1 MSSFPGLLCPSA
13 LSPQGTLSACLLN
26 RSSARCQFCWALS
39 LLSENCKLSLCDCCA
54 KAACKQHITYQ
65 LCYSFCRAPGHPLS
79 TPAVPAIPPHFCDGS
94 CVKVF
99 LLCMPSTS
107 LLCCPRCGCWCGCAS
122 LELLIPPSFGVT
134 STNSYTWPFSGFSM
148 ISNTSRTF
156 MSLLPSGSALAAR
169 EKLVQ
174 PLS

>member
-99 LLCMPSTS
+99 LLCSAFHLPA
-107 LLCCPRCGCWCGCAS
+107 LLPTLWVLVWLCFTWAM
-122 LELLIPPSFGVT
+122 IPPSFGVT